1 MSTNIAVHVAVPTQ
15 DRNVEW
21 LKQALQIAIE
31 LEHATLP
38 IYLAA
43 MYSLWVQNYT
53 AYNLIRS
60 IAMEEMVHM
69 AIACNILAALGG
81 SPRIKDLCLSSRA
94 MDCPGVPT
102 DLYVG
107 LAKVSPPQLK
117 NFLRIE
123 MPTTL
128 LPAEFKTE
136 TYPTISKLYDAI
148 REAIEANADEVRAA
162 IKHSIT
168 QGGPPNQIGDNIGFT
183 TITYKE
189 NENPLPQLYSAIDA
203 ILVEGE
209 GSSADSLLADASEEG
224 EESHYCK
231 FAEIYYGRRYQSP
244 VPPIP
249 LTRETESQFFQGY
262 QLLAPK
268 VTNTLFVPS
277 DGYQRALKL
286 DPNGAAV
293 EQSLLDFDQVYSGI
307 MSELDA
313 MWNGPPQTSWPTFGQ
328 AVGAMGDLRVKACF
342 GIMVNQVPPGVLQRL
357 SELYPDEFDLISLYT
372 DLDQPVFYGPR
383 FQTSMPP
390 QPRRADGTL

>member
-1 MSTNIAVHVAVPTQ
+1 VSANIADHVAVSTQ

-53 AYNLIRS
+53 TYNLVRS

-81 SPRIKDLCLSSRA
+81 SPRIKDLAPKFPSHGL
-94 MDCPGVPT
+94 PGGAEP

-128 LPAEFKTE
+128 LPAEFKTG

-168 QGGPPNQIGDNIGFT
+168 QGGPPNQIGDDIGFT

-189 NENPLPQLYSAIDA
+189 NEDPLPQLYSAIDA

-224 EESHYCK
+224 EESHYGK
-231 FAEIYYGRRYQSP
+231 FAEIYYGRRYQPP

-249 LTRETESQFFQGY
+249 LTRETEPQFFQGY
-262 QLLAPK
+262 RLLAPK

-293 EQSLLDFDQVYSGI
+293 EQSLLAFDQVYSGI
-307 MSELDA
+307 MSNLDA

-342 GIMVNQVPPGVLQRL
+342 GVMVNQVPPGVVERL
-357 SELYPDEFDLISLYT
+357 GELYPDEFDLISLYT

-383 FQTSMPP
+383 FRNLNAASAATS
-390 QPRRADGTL
+390 